1 MNSTLSSLKSIL
13 YVYTSNRTRDHVDSI
28 DPELAR
34 FTKQPRDHTSMS
46 KVTPVQALLHHYWGD
61 ANKDKVWPN
70 EIKVMGNAD
79 SETLLGSARSPTLLD
94 RIDGDEMVA
103 SFLLGFMRADKDGC
117 DMNPW
122 LKAAQNVRLLRS
134 KS

>member
-1 MNSTLSSLKSIL
+1 MNSTLNSLKSIL

-34 FTKQPRDHTSMS
+34 FTKPTRDHTSMS
-46 KVTPVQALLHHYWGD
+46 KVTPVQVLLDHYWGD
-61 ANKDKVWPN
+61 LNKDKVWPS
-70 EIKVMGNAD
+70 EIKVMGNPE
-79 SETLLGSARSPTLLD
+79 SETLLGSARSPTVLD

-103 SFLLGFMRADKDGC
+103 SFLLGFKRAGNNGD